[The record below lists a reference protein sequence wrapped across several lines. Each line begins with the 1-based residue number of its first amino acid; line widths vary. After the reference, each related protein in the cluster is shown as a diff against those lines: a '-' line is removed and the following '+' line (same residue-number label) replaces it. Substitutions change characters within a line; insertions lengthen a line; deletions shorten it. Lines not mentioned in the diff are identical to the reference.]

1 MCVLVVFTELAIQ
14 PSLNASLMPR
24 YSTQNDTTNATDKAA
39 AAGSSSNASP
49 QSPSGMQQIH
59 FMQLHFKSL
68 AFQFSI

>member
-1 MCVLVVFTELAIQ
+1 MFYRFTELAIQ

-49 QSPSGMQQIH
+49 QSPSGMQ
-59 FMQLHFKSL
+59 
-68 AFQFSI
+68 